1 MREIFVSETYKEKSV
16 LVTGATGFLGKVL
29 VEKLLRDCKGIEKI
43 YLFLRGK
50 KSDDFETRF
59 KKYKN
64 LKVFDRIKNEDPQ
77 SLEKLYP
84 IHADIEKYDNNFGI
98 NDEDL
103 SILKKNVNFVFHC
116 AATVKFDEP
125 IEVAISMNTI
135 GTEKLL
141 NLAETFNK
149 LDVFVHVSTAYSN
162 INQNEIHE
170 KIYEPICSY
179 ERVIKLVQEQN
190 MDELLPL
197 AETAA
202 SVFPNTYIF
211 SKHLTEKLVS
221 DYSEKIPIVIIR
233 PSIVCP
239 SFEEP
244 FKGWVDNYNGIM
256 AVLPTASTGLLRVVY
271 GKGDVTPDLIPCDF
285 VVNSIVVAAA
295 SMVSNKNKNMQ
306 IFNCTTSQQK
316 PITWNELLDTS
327 IKFYQ
332 DYPSTHIV
340 WYPDGGIT
348 SSYLLYLFRFLFF
361 QLIPACLFDLISL
374 AIGKNTW
381 AIKLQLKIFDSMKLM
396 EHFIYNSWKWNNSNF
411 ILLHKLVSLGER

>member
-1 MREIFVSETYKEKSV
+1 MREIFVSETYEKKSI

-29 VEKLLRDCKGIEKI
+29 VEKLLRDCKGIVKI
-43 YLFLRGK
+43 YLFIRGK

-59 KKYKN
+59 TKYKN
-64 LKVFDRIKNEDPQ
+64 LQVFDRIRKEDPQ
-77 SLEKLYP
+77 SLNKLFA
-84 IHADIEKYDNNFGI
+84 IQADIEENGENFGI
-98 NDEDL
+98 DDENL
-103 SILKKNVNFVFHC
+103 SILKKNVNFIFHC
-116 AATVKFDEP
+116 AATVKFDES

-135 GTEKLL
+135 GTQKLL
-141 NLAETFNK
+141 NLAESFEN

-162 INQNEIHE
+162 INQTEIHE

-179 ERVIKLVQEQN
+179 ERAIKLVQEQN

-221 DYSEKIPIVIIR
+221 DRSDSIPIVIIR

-244 FKGWVDNYNGIM
+244 FEGWVDNYNGIM

-271 GKGDVTPDLIPCDF
+271 GKSDVTPDLIPCDF
-285 VVNSIVVAAA
+285 VVNSMVVAAA
-295 SMVSNKNKNMQ
+295 SMASNENKNMQ

-327 IKFYQ
+327 KKYYR
-332 DYPSTHIV
+332 DCPSTNIV
-340 WYPDGGIT
+340 WYPDGGLT

-361 QLIPACLFDLISL
+361 QLIPACILDLISL
-374 AIGKNTW
+374 AIGKKTW
-381 AIKLQLKIFDSMKLM
+381 AIKLQLKIFDSMNLM
-396 EHFIYNSWKWNNSNF
+396 EHFIYNSWKWRNSNF
-411 ILLHKLVSLGER
+411 ILLHKLISLGER